1 MEKKVFSLT
10 ECLQR
15 LQNKL
20 SVKVPGLGI
29 ELLEFMQQG
38 EDPNALQ
45 AAAIDKVIQHC
56 RQEVE
61 PEVASLLEKFEVVE
75 LGE

>member
-45 AAAIDKVIQHC
+45 ATAIDKVIQHC